1 MSRRVA
7 NRSSAGPAMLLAG
20 LFVAACGTGAARPS
34 PSSPPTGT
42 PTVPASVAVPT
53 AVASPVATAST
64 QARPPD
70 ASLAAEGGDA
80 VVGQLGS
87 YTWADGGSDSPWLP
101 GAPIAVGAGEPLSV
115 TLADGTPVGAW
126 TAVRAPADQANG
138 AGAVEA
144 GEGSGVIAFSVG
156 APGRW
161 TVAVTIAF
169 VAGGSATWY
178 WQLEVT

>member
-1 MSRRVA
+1 MSRRVVT
-7 NRSSAGPAMLLAG
+7 RSSARLGMLALS
-20 LFVAACGTGAARPS
+20 LLVAACGAGAARPS
-34 PSSPPTGT
+34 PSST
-42 PTVPASVAVPT
+42 PTNAPTASAPVAVPT
-53 AVASPVATAST
+53 ADASPVATVST
-64 QARPPD
+64 RTRPPE

-87 YTWADGGSDSPWLP
+87 YTWGDGGSDSPWLP

-115 TLADGTPVGAW
+115 TLADGTPIGAW

-144 GEGSGVIAFSVG
+144 GGGSGVIAFSVG